1 MYVHTTTHFYL
12 SLKPWKTSMY
22 YYCIG
27 RNSEFIVS
35 FQSRSFPADALKTS
49 YISVQYN
56 PPAGGG
62 PWWSSH
68 KMLNLHTMRASSAL
82 KGLLYLIV
90 ATVLGLVVFAKSS
103 SAVPK
108 KTSSKRVNASSKH
121 SSAPVATPQCTPSA
135 VVNAYLRNGAF
146 DNIPIN
152 PGASTTHEP
161 PWYFDRLSNSF
172 GRFTHEP
179 SSAYSGGGAA

>member
-1 MYVHTTTHFYL
+1 MNEHLTPQ
-12 SLKPWKTSMY
+12 SR
-22 YYCIG
+22 

-35 FQSRSFPADALKTS
+35 FHRSFRGRIEDVVHTILGA
-49 YISVQYN
+49 V
-56 PPAGGG
+56 
-62 PWWSSH
+62 WSSH

-108 KTSSKRVNASSKH
+108 KTSSKRVNASYKH